1 MLCYYLLEQYGIK
14 VLVKYL
20 EPNFKIPNKIHF
32 NMTPLLKE
40 TIQRYHDQNIF
51 DIFKIKIY
59 SLENFIYNKQ
69 KTLFRKRSES

>member
-1 MLCYYLLEQYGIK
+1 
-14 VLVKYL
+14 
-20 EPNFKIPNKIHF
+20 
-32 NMTPLLKE
+32 MTPLLKE
-40 TIQRYHDQNIF
+40 TIQKYHDQNIC